1 MSTRE
6 QQASASRATQ
16 GIPGTATAG
25 GPDGVADA
33 ASVLGRVLAR
43 SDDEGPAGGSLR
55 EASVSVWTG
64 ATGVLCDGC
73 TARLGAS
80 CLLRPAPGDRV
91 LIWSGDDGRSWVLAV
106 LLRAA
111 DDATALLA
119 APGPLAIE
127 APRVGISARAVH
139 IVSEDFLTSTRNRHA
154 VEETR
159 TETARVRVA
168 RIGTDIRRTN
178 TADDAIEG
186 TFLQCAGIWISN
198 TAREARL
205 RARTFLFD

>member
-1 MSTRE
+1 M
-6 QQASASRATQ
+6 
-16 GIPGTATAG
+16 ATAG
-25 GPDGVADA
+25 GPDGVADS
-33 ASVLGRVLAR
+33 ASVLGRVLAC
-43 SDDEGPAGGSLR
+43 SDDERPAGGSLR

-64 ATGVLCDGC
+64 TAGVLCGGR
-73 TARLGAS
+73 TARLAVS

-91 LIWSGDDGRSWVLAV
+91 LVWSGDDGRSRVLSV
-106 LLRAA
+106 LLRAT

-127 APRVGISARAVH
+127 APRVGISARTVH

-168 RIGTDIRRTN
+168 RIGTDIRRAN
-178 TADDAIEG
+178 TADDAVEG
-186 TFLQCAGIWISN
+186 TALHRAGIWISN

>member
-6 QQASASRATQ
+6 PQAAASRAAQ
-16 GIPGTATAG
+16 GIPGTATA
-25 GPDGVADA
+25 PRADGVADA
-33 ASVLGRVLAR
+33 ASVLGRMLAR
-43 SDDEGPAGGSLR
+43 NDDAGPAGGSLR
-55 EASVSVWTG
+55 EAGVAAWTG
-64 ATGVLCDGC
+64 AAGVLCDGC

-91 LIWSGDDGRSWVLAV
+91 LIWSGDDGRSWVLSV

-111 DDATALLA
+111 EDATARLA
-119 APGPLAIE
+119 VPGPLAIE
-127 APRVGISARAVH
+127 APRVGISARAMH
-139 IVSEDFLTSTRNRHA
+139 IVAEDFLTSTRNRHA

-168 RIGTDIRRTN
+168 RIGTDIRRVN

-186 TFLQCAGIWISN
+186 TFLQRAGIWISN

-205 RARTFLFD
+205 RARTFLYD

>member
-1 MSTRE
+1 MSRRE
-6 QQASASRATQ
+6 QTAAARAAQ
-16 GIPGTATAG
+16 GIPGPATAEG
-25 GPDGVADA
+25 TDGVADP
-33 ASVLGRVLAR
+33 ASILKRVLAR
-43 SDDEGPAGGSLR
+43 GSDEAPAGGSLR
-55 EASVSVWTG
+55 EASVSAWTG
-64 ATGVLCDGC
+64 ATGALSDGR

-91 LIWSGDDGRSWVLAV
+91 LIWSGDDGRNWVLSV
-106 LLRAA
+106 LVRTA
-111 DDATALLA
+111 DDAAALLA
-119 APGPLAIE
+119 APGPLVIE

-139 IVSEDFLTSTRNRHA
+139 IVAEDLLTSTRNRHA

-168 RIGTDIRRTN
+168 KIGTDIRRVN
-178 TADDAIEG
+178 TVDDAIEE
-186 TFLQCAGIWISN
+186 TFLQRAGTWISN